1 MTDASCDGCPLH
13 TRREFMRDVGQAVAL
28 SLVAAGLLPRGA
40 LAAPRFVAGS
50 GTSAGEVRYELPAV
64 DSVSID
70 ADNDVI
76 LARTAGQVFAF
87 SLACPHQRTALR
99 WEEANGRFRCPKHKS
114 VFRPDG
120 AFVEGKA
127 TRPMDRFAI
136 RRAGDAVFVDNTAVL
151 RFDRDRAKWE
161 SAVIHVEEK

>member
-1 MTDASCDGCPLH
+1 MTDESCTGCPLH
-13 TRREFMRDVGQAVAL
+13 SRRSFMREAGQAVAL
-28 SLVAAGLLPRGA
+28 TLAATGLLPRNALGAPRRIAA
-40 LAAPRFVAGS
+40 LAMTAD
-50 GTSAGEVRYELPAV
+50 EVRYGLPLV
-64 DSVSID
+64 DGVSID

-76 LARTAGQVFAF
+76 LARTGGQVFAF

-136 RRAGDAVFVDNTAVL
+136 RREADAVFVDNTTVI
-151 RFDRDRAKWE
+151 RFDRDRARWE
-161 SAVIHVEEK
+161 SAVIRVAEK

>member
-1 MTDASCDGCPLH
+1 MTDESCTGCALH
-13 TRREFMRDVGQAVAL
+13 TRRGFMREAGQAVAL
-28 SLVAAGLLPRGA
+28 TLAAAGLLPQCA
-40 LAAPRFVAGS
+40 LAAPRVIAAL
-50 GTSAGEVRYELPAV
+50 GTDASEVRYGLPAV
-64 DSVSID
+64 DCVSID
-70 ADNDVI
+70 ADNSVI

-136 RRAGDAVFVDNTAVL
+136 RRDGDAVFVDTSAVI
-151 RFDRDRAKWE
+151 RFDRERTRWE
-161 SAVIHVEEK
+161 GAVVRVAEK